1 LWGVLSYKRGWR
13 RVYRGEWAAERG
25 FPSTDLKETVMT
37 DDQCTKKVE
46 DEDEGTKGPTTT
58 IVEGGDEQKEPVDR
72 VATRPE
78 S

>member
-1 LWGVLSYKRGWR
+1 
-13 RVYRGEWAAERG
+13 
-25 FPSTDLKETVMT
+25 MT